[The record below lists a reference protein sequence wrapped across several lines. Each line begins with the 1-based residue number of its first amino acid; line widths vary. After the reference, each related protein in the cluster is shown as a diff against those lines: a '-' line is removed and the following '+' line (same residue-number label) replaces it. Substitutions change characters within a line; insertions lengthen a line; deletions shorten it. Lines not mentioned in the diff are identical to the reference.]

1 MTKNNVLL
9 ALGPESKKVPGV
21 RTRSEDSPR
30 IFPYCLPGEGRDP
43 YVDGPRPARV
53 VQQKRF
59 RSIAVICP
67 AFVRGT
73 VAAGPDGVRGSGPKH
88 VSGVEDTDGSHGL
101 SRSSDRPITI
111 LLLSLQAPE
120 CGERFRPPADGG
132 RSRRSP
138 AWPRRCGPSCWPA
151 RSSPASSACAPAIAK
166 ATAKHRRRAAGRRPR
181 PAGRPAG

>member
-1 MTKNNVLL
+1 MDVRRCFFKVHTGPQVRPL
-9 ALGPESKKVPGV
+9 ADP
-21 RTRSEDSPR
+21 RTSS
-30 IFPYCLPGEGRDP
+30 GRCP
-43 YVDGPRPARV
+43 YVDGPRLARV
-53 VQQKRF
+53 VQQKRL

-88 VSGVEDTDGSHGL
+88 GGGVEDTNRHHGL

-120 CGERFRPPADGG
+120 CGERFRPPAGGG
-132 RSRRSP
+132 RSPRSP

-151 RSSPASSACAPAIAK
+151 PP
-166 ATAKHRRRAAGRRPR
+166 PR
-181 PAGRPAG
+181 PFPVARQQLQKPGRVGAAHSLRFDAPLDLPDDGGCAEHQRLA